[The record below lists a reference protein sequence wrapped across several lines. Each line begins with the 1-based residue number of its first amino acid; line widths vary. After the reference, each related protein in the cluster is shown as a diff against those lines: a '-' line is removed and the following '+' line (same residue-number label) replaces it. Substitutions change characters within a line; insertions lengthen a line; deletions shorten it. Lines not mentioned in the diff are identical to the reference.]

1 MTSEAVRIAQ
11 RFRGPARSGNGGYV
25 AGRVGTALAR
35 VAGDLV
41 PQVRL
46 MIPPP
51 LDVDLALTVST
62 AALAD
67 DPTSAKLLTDEP
79 LLATGRAASAKLV
92 NGDTLVASATT
103 VDAAVLAD
111 AAIDPVDPDEARA
124 AESSYRGLS
133 NHPFSGCFVC
143 GPENTEGLQL
153 RPGPLGDGR
162 TACTWTPAADLAAHD
177 GLVDPVYLWSALDC
191 PGGWSIDLDGRPSVL
206 GQMTACI
213 DARPT
218 PGDPC
223 ILMGRLLSEDGR
235 KTHTATTL
243 YDPDGR
249 VLARAHHTWL
259 LVNPTHFN

>member
-1 MTSEAVRIAQ
+1 MTSEVVRIAP
-11 RFRGPARSGNGGYV
+11 RFRGPAQSGNGGYV
-25 AGRVGTALAR
+25 AGTVGTALAR

-46 MIPPP
+46 LLPPP
-51 LDVDLALTVST
+51 LDTTLSLTTTPET
-62 AALAD
+62 AVLAD
-67 DPTSAKLLTDEP
+67 
-79 LLATGRAASAKLV
+79 G
-92 NGDTLVASATT
+92 GTLVASATA
-103 VDAAVLAD
+103 VDAGVLAD
-111 AAIDPVDPDEARA
+111 AAIDPVSADEARA

-133 NHPFSGCFVC
+133 NHPFPGCFVC
-143 GPENTEGLQL
+143 GPENAEGLQL
-153 RPGPLGDGR
+153 RPGPIGDDR
-162 TACTWTPAADLAAHD
+162 TACTWTPAADLAAAD

-206 GQMTACI
+206 GQMTACV

-223 ILMGRLLSEDGR
+223 VIIGRLLSEDGR

-249 VLARAHHTWL
+249 VLARAHHTWI
-259 LVNPTHFN
+259 LVDPALFN